1 MTGHKDAEAA
11 VTVRLDTIRRG
22 YTRAIHWL
30 LFVERNCAAS
40 ASGNPP
46 ASRPTDTASLIIP
59 KRYFKSSIRR
69 LDSNLTKCKVAHCL
83 HVNMGDWFPFD
94 YFPFSDAHLFWEGP
108 VSRENPRLMTKF
120 LNVQQLLQY
129 SSGSHETIRLH
140 YYRTIMRQ
148 FLTGSIWQRRVWL

>member
-46 ASRPTDTASLIIP
+46 ASRPTDAASLILP

-69 LDSNLTKCKVAHCL
+69 LDSNLTKYKVALCTLSTCKHRWL
-83 HVNMGDWFPFD
+83 V
-94 YFPFSDAHLFWEGP
+94 SIRLFFILRRPPLLGRTRKSWKSKTHET
-108 VSRENPRLMTKF
+108 L

-129 SSGSHETIRLH
+129 SSGSHEAIRWLH

-148 FLTGSIWQRRVWL
+148 F